1 MPARGSESSM
11 SGPIKKF
18 NKRLLIGIL
27 VIIISTIY
35 LITLS
40 LDAASAIYMTP
51 SELIS
56 SSTKPEERVRLGGMV
71 QPGSILQQSDNKL
84 EIEFTVEENDSRVLV
99 EYIGATPDIF
109 GDNAIVFV
117 EGYYSNEIFSADT
130 LLTRHPDTM
139 EPLSQEIIDSDS
151 NDSY

>member
-1 MPARGSESSM
+1 MPAGGSGSSM
-11 SGPIKKF
+11 SGPIKQF
-18 NKRLLIGIL
+18 NKRLLIGIF

-51 SELIS
+51 SELVS
-56 SSTKPEERVRLGGMV
+56 YTTKPEERLRLGGMV
-71 QPGSILQQSDNKL
+71 QAGSILQQSDNKL
-84 EIEFTVEENDSRVLV
+84 EIEFTVQENDSRVLV
-99 EYIGATPDIF
+99 EYMGATPDIF

-117 EGYYSNEIFSADT
+117 EGYYIDGIFSADT

-139 EPLSQEIIDSDS
+139 APLSQEIIDSDS

>member
-1 MPARGSESSM
+1 M
-11 SGPIKKF
+11 SGPIKQF
-18 NKRLLIGIL
+18 NKRLLIGIF

-51 SELIS
+51 SELIAS
-56 SSTKPEERVRLGGMV
+56 TTKPEERVRLGGMV
-71 QPGSILQQSDNKL
+71 QAGSILQQSDNLL
-84 EIEFTVEENDSRVLV
+84 EIEFTVEENESRILV

-117 EGYYSNEIFSADT
+117 EGYYSNGIFSADT

-139 EPLSQEIIDSDS
+139 EPLSQEIINPDS
-151 NDSY
+151 NNSN

>member
-1 MPARGSESSM
+1 MPAGGSESSM
-11 SGPIKKF
+11 SGPIKQF
-18 NKRLLIGIL
+18 NKRLLIGIF

-51 SELIS
+51 SELVS
-56 SSTKPEERVRLGGMV
+56 YTTKPEERLRLGGMV
-71 QPGSILQQSDNKL
+71 QAGSILQQSDNKL
-84 EIEFTVEENDSRVLV
+84 EIEFTVQENDSRVRV
-99 EYIGATPDIF
+99 EYMGATPDIF

-117 EGYYSNEIFSADT
+117 EGYYINGIFSADT